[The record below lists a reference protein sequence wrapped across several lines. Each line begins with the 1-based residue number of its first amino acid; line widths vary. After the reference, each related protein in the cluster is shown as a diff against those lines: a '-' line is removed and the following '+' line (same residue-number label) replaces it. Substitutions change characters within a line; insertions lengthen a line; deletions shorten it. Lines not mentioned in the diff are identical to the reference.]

1 MKSTV
6 EYDVTRHF
14 LQNRTKQARFSAFSS
29 LVHIP
34 VMFGLA
40 SRASRSSFGLGLT
53 VAALATFSTTA
64 AAAAAEPKVAFSP
77 KEWRQ
82 FSIESVQTL
91 SHDTKLFRVRLPSKD
106 HGTRHVLGPI
116 KRC

>member
-1 MKSTV
+1 
-6 EYDVTRHF
+6 
-14 LQNRTKQARFSAFSS
+14 
-29 LVHIP
+29 
-34 VMFGLA
+34 MFRLA

-53 VAALATFSTTA
+53 VAALATQFSS
-64 AAAAAEPKVAFSP
+64 AAAAAEPKVAFSA

-106 HGTRHVLGPI
+106 HGASGVANLCDR
-116 KRC
+116 